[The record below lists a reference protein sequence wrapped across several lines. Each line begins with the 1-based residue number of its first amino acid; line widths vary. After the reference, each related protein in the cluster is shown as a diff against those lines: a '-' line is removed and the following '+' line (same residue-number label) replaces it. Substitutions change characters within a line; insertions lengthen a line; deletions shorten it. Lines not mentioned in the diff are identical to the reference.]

1 MKAIFRI
8 YHQAFTGLSAPT
20 WMLSLVML
28 INRSGAMVL
37 PFLTLYLTSDDG
49 LKFTELQASGV
60 MMGYGAGAVVG
71 TVVGSFLT
79 DRFGSYRIQVFS
91 LFATGFYFFFLADF
105 TEVWSMTIG
114 VFFLSVIADILRP
127 ANGASLSHY
136 ARKENLTKAFSLNR
150 LAINLGYSIGPAVG
164 GLLIAI
170 GYRTL
175 FYVDGFTCMVAG
187 VVFALYFRN
196 RRRAEEREVKEDKAL
211 GKGPSPYRNLN
222 LILFMLSNALFALV
236 FFQLL
241 FTLPLYYTDA
251 VEGYGLSEEV
261 AGGMLA
267 FNGIL
272 IFALEMIIVEQ
283 WGSKRSFGFFTVI
296 GALLTGLSFLML
308 NGFHSMWW
316 LIVSMAILSFAEI
329 FAIPFAASFIS
340 SIAPPSARGR
350 YMGMYS
356 TSFAVA
362 RVSAAGLG
370 LGLLHYSNFETLW
383 WCAGGVSLIAG
394 AGFFYS
400 SSKLEGK
407 SINPFLRLREL
418 RAPSSPNT

>member
-164 GLLIAI
+164 GLLIAV
-170 GYRTL
+170 GYKFL
-175 FYVDGFTCMVAG
+175 FYADGFTCLIAG
-187 VVFALYFRN
+187 LVFAIYFRN
-196 RRRAEEREVKEDKAL
+196 KRRGEEQEVKADKEI
-211 GKGPSPYRNLN
+211 GKAASPYRNGY

-236 FFQLL
+236 FFQIL
-241 FTLPLYYTDA
+241 FTLPLYYTDS
-251 VEGYGLSEEV
+251 EFGYNMSEQF
-261 AGGMLA
+261 AGGMIA
-267 FNGIL
+267 FNGLL
-272 IFALEMIIVEQ
+272 IFALEMIIVEK
-283 WGSKRSFGFFTVI
+283 WGGKRSFGFFTVF
-296 GALLTGLSFLML
+296 GTLLCGLSFAML
-308 NGFHSMWW
+308 NGFHSIPW
-316 LIVSMAILSFAEI
+316 LVLSMIFLSFAEI

-356 TSFAVA
+356 TSFALA
-362 RVSAAGLG
+362 RFSAAGLG
-370 LGLLHYSNFETLW
+370 LGTLHYFGFDTLW
-383 WCAGGVSLIAG
+383 WSAGVVSTIA
-394 AGFFYS
+394 AVGFFIS

-407 SINPFLRLREL
+407 STNFALRFKKML
-418 RAPSSPNT
+418 AS